1 LCQNAAP
8 NLAESEALSAVDL
21 IRPSLDIGEMRRRLA
36 VFCREKYDDP
46 TAEIV
51 HIEVMP
57 GHAGFAWGFTVEAA
71 ETRDSWFIRLPPPN
85 VRRRGTADVLRQV
98 AALNALEGSE
108 VPHCSVKWSGDEQ
121 KWFGSPYFVTELLH
135 GDVLR
140 LGKGEWAGRLKE
152 EALLQLGR
160 EAMQALVGIHRIDT
174 NRVGY
179 LGAPVPLDE
188 DVTRWDTFL
197 ERAADPH
204 RLADAA
210 SVRGLLLEKCP
221 EHARIGLCH
230 GDFQSA
236 NLFCSQNQPRL
247 LAVIDWEL
255 TGIGAV
261 LNDLGWV
268 CTFSDR
274 QAWAPGHS
282 RGNFLDATRL
292 EALYVDAWGSGVP
305 DIAWYRAL
313 ACYKFAI
320 ITGFNLSLHRRG
332 KRIDAAWEETKR
344 SMKPLIQR
352 ASELLESL

>member
-1 LCQNAAP
+1 MTIFR
-8 NLAESEALSAVDL
+8 DL
-21 IRPSLDIGEMRRRLA
+21 RPSSVANALDIGEMRRRLA

-71 ETRDSWFIRLPPPN
+71 DARDSWFIRLPPPN
-85 VRRRGTADVLRQV
+85 VRWRGTADVLRQV
-98 AALNALEGSE
+98 AALNALEGSD
-108 VPHCSVKWSGDEQ
+108 VPHCSVKWSGDDQ
-121 KWFGSPYFVTELLH
+121 KWFGSPYLVTELLQ

-140 LGKGEWAGRLKE
+140 LGKGEWAGRLKKDQ
-152 EALLQLGR
+152 LLQIGR
-160 EAMQALVGIHRIDT
+160 EAMRALAGIHRIDT

-197 ERAADPH
+197 ERAADAH
-204 RLADAA
+204 RLDGAA

-221 EHARIGLCH
+221 KQAHIGLCH

-236 NLFCSQNQPRL
+236 NLFCSQDQPRL

-261 LNDLGWV
+261 LNDLGWI

-274 QAWAPGHS
+274 QAWTPGQG
-282 RGNFLDATRL
+282 RGHFLDAARL
-292 EALYVDAWGSGVP
+292 EALYVEAWGESVS

-332 KRIDAAWEETKR
+332 KRVDATWEETKR
-344 SMKPLIQR
+344 SMKPLMQR
-352 ASELLESL
+352 AGELLESLA

>member
-1 LCQNAAP
+1 MRIFRGPHLS
-8 NLAESEALSAVDL
+8 SEAHSLAN
-21 IRPSLDIGEMRRRLA
+21 ILDIGEMRRRLA
-36 VFCREKYDDP
+36 HFCRNKYDDP

-57 GHAGFAWGFTVEAA
+57 GHAGFAWGFTVEALDA
-71 ETRDSWFIRLPPPN
+71 RDSWFIRLPPPN
-85 VRRRGTADVLRQV
+85 VRWRGTADVLRQV
-98 AALNALEGSE
+98 AALNALEGSD
-108 VPHCSVKWSGDEQ
+108 VPHCSVKWSGDDL
-121 KWFGSPYFVTELLH
+121 KWFGSPYFVTELLQ

-140 LGKGEWAGRLKE
+140 LGKGEWAARLRE
-152 EALLQLGR
+152 DQRLQIGR
-160 EAMQALVGIHRIDT
+160 EAMQALVGIHRTDT
-174 NRVGY
+174 AKVRY
-179 LGAPVPLDE
+179 LGAPVPLED

-197 ERAADPH
+197 ERAADPS
-204 RLADAA
+204 RLAGAA
-210 SVRGLLLEKCP
+210 GVRALLLEKCP
-221 EHARIGLCH
+221 KHAHIGLFH

-236 NLFCSQNQPRL
+236 NLFCSQDQQQAQPKL

-274 QAWAPGHS
+274 QAWTPGPG
-282 RGNFLDATRL
+282 RGNFLDAERL
-292 EALYVDAWGSGVP
+292 EALYVEAWGEGVS

-332 KRIDAAWEETKR
+332 KRVDATWEETKR
-344 SMKPLIQR
+344 SMKPLMQR
-352 ASELLESL
+352 AGELLESL